1 MGLGNVQTKV
11 PLKGLEWDCST
22 HASKTENMAKRDL
35 DRVKTDLKTH
45 K

>member
-1 MGLGNVQTKV
+1 MGLGNMQIKA

-22 HASKTENMAKRDL
+22 HASKTQNMAKRAL
-35 DRVKTDLKTH
+35 DRVKADLETH